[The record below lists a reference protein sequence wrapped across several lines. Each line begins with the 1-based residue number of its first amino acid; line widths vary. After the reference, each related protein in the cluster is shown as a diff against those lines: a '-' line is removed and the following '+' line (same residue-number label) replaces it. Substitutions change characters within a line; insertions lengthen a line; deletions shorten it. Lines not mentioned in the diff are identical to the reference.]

1 MSEEKNASDADKKP
15 YVGYVFCSFCGG
27 YERQDG
33 GTMNVFP
40 FPFTYTGIPDE
51 KTFVICPKCFLR
63 VFESVLERE
72 PKLIDRGELFL
83 DWSMVPKL

>member
-1 MSEEKNASDADKKP
+1 MPEEKSVSDGDKKP

-40 FPFTYTGIPDE
+40 FPLTYVGISDD
-51 KTFVICPKCFLR
+51 KVFVICPKCFIR
-63 VFESVLERE
+63 AFEKILGRE
-72 PKLIDRGELFL
+72 ARLIDKGELLL
-83 DWSMVPKL
+83 DWSTVPKL